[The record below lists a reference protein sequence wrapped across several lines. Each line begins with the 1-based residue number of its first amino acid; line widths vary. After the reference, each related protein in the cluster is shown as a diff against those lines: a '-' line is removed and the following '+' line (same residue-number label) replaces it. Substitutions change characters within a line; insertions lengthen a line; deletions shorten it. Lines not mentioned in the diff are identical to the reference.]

1 MTWRGIQRTVFN
13 LPPAVVAALLL
24 WCQPFAIAQQP
35 ASLSNRLAVRW
46 DANSETDIAGYV
58 ITLQSPEGS
67 LTNMVKASETRF
79 EFEPLPTLA
88 LPWTLTVQAA
98 NTAGFVSDPS
108 EPLVISAPM
117 RPGAL
122 RIEVAVT
129 VSVTQEAQRAAIV
142 GGTVAGAMTK
152 GQTTDA
158 TTGRTLVEP

>member
-46 DANSETDIAGYV
+46 DANSEPNLAGYV
-58 ITLQSPEGS
+58 ITLQSAEGS
-67 LTNMVKASETRF
+67 LTNAVKASETRF
-79 EFEPLPTLA
+79 EFAPLPTLA
-88 LPWTLTVQAA
+88 LPWTLTLQAV

-108 EPLVISAPM
+108 APLVINAPT

-122 RIEVAVT
+122 RIEVSVT
-129 VSVTQEAQRAAIV
+129 VSVTQEAQRAAIA

-152 GQTTDA
+152 GQSQDVTA
-158 TTGRTLVEP
+158 ERALGEP